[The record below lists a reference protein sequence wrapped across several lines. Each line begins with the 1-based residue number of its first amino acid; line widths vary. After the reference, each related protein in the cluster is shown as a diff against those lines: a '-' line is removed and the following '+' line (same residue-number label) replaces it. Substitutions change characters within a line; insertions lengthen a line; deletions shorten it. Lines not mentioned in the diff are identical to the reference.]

1 MAVQHYS
8 SSEDFLDALFS
19 RVPRAGVTLAL
30 VGLNI
35 AVFLALAVQA
45 GALWHVPGAVL
56 ADWGG
61 NYAVQTRAGQWWR
74 LVSALFLHGGLLHVS
89 LNMLALYQAG
99 QLAERLFGHRRFL
112 FIYVACGALASV
124 ASVWWRPD
132 GLSIGAS
139 GAVFGVFGA
148 LLSHVLV
155 CRASVPPG
163 LFHRLRKALLGFIAY
178 SLIAGFLL
186 PGIDNAAHV
195 GGLLAG
201 LVLGAALAEP
211 LGETTLRLNRAAAG
225 AGVVALAAVLLLQA
239 TPPVKPARMQTYAFN
254 AIGALVGRQETQLVQ
269 RYQLLADALR
279 AGRMSDAQAV
289 AVIEN
294 ELIPGWK
301 ALEETVAAAGHGDW
315 RAEALL
321 RYLAKRRDALQV
333 LMLAIETHQQKWIEL
348 ANALQAQADEYLLQ
362 YRLLVA
368 GGDVPTPERSRAPD

>member
-1 MAVQHYS
+1 MAVPHYS

-30 VGLNI
+30 VGLNVV
-35 AVFLALAVQA
+35 VFVALAIQA

-112 FIYVACGALASV
+112 FIYLACGVLASV

-163 LFHRLRKALLGFIAY
+163 LFLRLRKALLGFIVY

-211 LGETTLRLNRAAAG
+211 LGETALRLDRVVVG
-225 AGVVALAAVLLLQA
+225 VGVVVVAAFLLWQE
-239 TPPVKPARMQTYAFN
+239 TPPVKPARMQTYAFD
-254 AIGALVGRQETQLVQ
+254 AVGAQIGPQETELVQ
-269 RYQLLADALR
+269 RYHLLADALR
-279 AGRMSDAQAV
+279 SGRISDAEAV

-301 ALEETVAAAGHGDW
+301 ALEDAVAAAGHGDW
-315 RAEALL
+315 RAPALL

-333 LMLAIETHQQKWIEL
+333 LILAIQTHQQKWIDL

-362 YRLLVA
+362 YRMLVA
-368 GGDVPTPERSRAPD
+368 GGGTPVREAPEAGR